1 MNMMLNNSKILLIED
16 DLQTRRFLK
25 KNLNARGWEVSDT
38 ASGKEGLILLKDT
51 TPNLLILDLG
61 LPDMDGISLIKHL
74 RQFSNIPILVLSAR
88 SLEQSKMSALDAG
101 ADDYLTKPFGI
112 GELNSRLQALI
123 RRINQTPIN
132 QDIFETGELK
142 IDLSKRQVFVSQ
154 KEIKITPTEY
164 HILYILIQHAGLV
177 VTHRYLLKNVWG
189 MQHLDNQHY
198 LRIYM
203 RRLRHKIEE
212 NPTQPRYLLTETGV
226 GYRLLNNTI

>member
-1 MNMMLNNSKILLIED
+1 MMLDSPKILLIED

-25 KNLNARGWEVSDT
+25 KNLNVRDWEVIDT
-38 ASGKEGLILLKDT
+38 DSGTSGLALVREEMPD
-51 TPNLLILDLG
+51 LLILDLG
-61 LPDMDGISLIKHL
+61 LPDMDGIAIIRHL
-74 RQFSNIPILVLSAR
+74 RQFSTIPILVLSAR
-88 SLEQSKMSALDAG
+88 SLEQSKINALDAG

-112 GELNSRLQALI
+112 GELNSRLQALM
-123 RRINQTPIN
+123 RRISQTTVT
-132 QDIFETGELK
+132 QEIFETGELK
-142 IDLSKRQVFVSQ
+142 VDLSKRQVFVSQ

-164 HILYILIQHAGLV
+164 HILFILIQHAGLV
-177 VTHRYLLKNVWG
+177 VTYKHLLKNVWG

-226 GYRLLNNTI
+226 GYRLLNITI

>member
-1 MNMMLNNSKILLIED
+1 MMLNNSKILLIED

-25 KNLNARGWEVSDT
+25 KNLNTRGWEVSDT

>member
-1 MNMMLNNSKILLIED
+1 MQNNPKILLIED

-38 ASGKEGLILLKDT
+38 ESGKAGLTLLKDT
-51 TPNLLILDLG
+51 MPNLLILDLG
-61 LPDMDGISLIKHL
+61 LPDMDGIAIIKHL

-88 SLEQSKMSALDAG
+88 SLEQSKITALDAG

-112 GELNSRLQALI
+112 GELNSRLQALM
-123 RRINQTPIN
+123 RRISQTPLN
-132 QDIFETGELK
+132 QDIFEIGELK

-177 VTHRYLLKNVWG
+177 VTHRYLLNHVWG
-189 MQHLDNQHY
+189 AQHLDNQHY

-212 NPTQPRYLLTETGV
+212 NPTQPCYLLTETGI
-226 GYRLLNNTI
+226 GYRLLANVI

>member
-1 MNMMLNNSKILLIED
+1 MMLDSPKILLIED

-25 KNLNARGWEVSDT
+25 KNLNVRDWEVIDT
-38 ASGKEGLILLKDT
+38 DSGTSGLALIREEMPD
-51 TPNLLILDLG
+51 LLILDLG
-61 LPDMDGISLIKHL
+61 LPDMDGITIIKHL
-74 RQFSNIPILVLSAR
+74 RQFSTIPILVLSAR
-88 SLEQSKMSALDAG
+88 SLEQSKINALDAG

-112 GELNSRLQALI
+112 GELNSRLQALM
-123 RRINQTPIN
+123 RRISQTPVN
-132 QDIFETGELK
+132 QEIFETGELK
-142 IDLSKRQVFVSQ
+142 VDLSKRQVFVSQ

-164 HILYILIQHAGLV
+164 HILFILIQHAGLV
-177 VTHRYLLKNVWG
+177 VTYKHLLKNVWG

>member
-1 MNMMLNNSKILLIED
+1 MILDSPKILLIED

-25 KNLNARGWEVSDT
+25 KNLNVRDWEVIDT
-38 ASGKEGLILLKDT
+38 DSGTSGLALIREEMPD
-51 TPNLLILDLG
+51 LLILDLG
-61 LPDMDGISLIKHL
+61 LPDMDGITIIKHL
-74 RQFSNIPILVLSAR
+74 RQFSTIPILVLSAR
-88 SLEQSKMSALDAG
+88 SLEQSKINALDAG

-112 GELNSRLQALI
+112 GELNSRLQALM
-123 RRINQTPIN
+123 RRISQTPVN
-132 QDIFETGELK
+132 QEIFETGELK
-142 IDLSKRQVFVSQ
+142 VDLSKRQVFVSQ

-164 HILYILIQHAGLV
+164 HILFILIQHAGLV
-177 VTHRYLLKNVWG
+177 VTYKHLLKNVWG

>member
-1 MNMMLNNSKILLIED
+1 MILNNSKILLIED

-25 KNLNARGWEVSDT
+25 KNLNARDWEVIDT
-38 ASGKEGLILLKDT
+38 DSGASGLALINEAMPD
-51 TPNLLILDLG
+51 LLILDLG
-61 LPDMDGISLIKHL
+61 LPDMDGISIIKHL
-74 RQFSNIPILVLSAR
+74 RQFSTIPILVLSAR
-88 SLEQSKMSALDAG
+88 SLEQSKINALDAG

-112 GELNSRLQALI
+112 GELNSRLQALM
-123 RRINQTPIN
+123 RRISQTTVT
-132 QDIFETGELK
+132 QEIFETGALK
-142 IDLSKRQVFVSQ
+142 VDLSKRQVFVSQ

-164 HILYILIQHAGLV
+164 HILFILIQHAGLV
-177 VTHRYLLKNVWG
+177 VTYKHLLKNVWG

>member
-1 MNMMLNNSKILLIED
+1 MMLDSPKILLIED

-25 KNLNARGWEVSDT
+25 KNLNVRDWEVIDT
-38 ASGKEGLILLKDT
+38 DSGTSGLALVKEAMPD
-51 TPNLLILDLG
+51 LLILDLG
-61 LPDMDGISLIKHL
+61 LPDMDGIAIIKHL
-74 RQFSNIPILVLSAR
+74 RQFSTIPILVLSAR
-88 SLEQSKMSALDAG
+88 SLEQSKINALDAG
-101 ADDYLTKPFGI
+101 ADDYLTKPFGM
-112 GELNSRLQALI
+112 GELNSRLQALM
-123 RRINQTPIN
+123 RRISQTSVNQE
-132 QDIFETGELK
+132 IFETGELK
-142 IDLSKRQVFVSQ
+142 VDLSKRQVFVSQ

-164 HILYILIQHAGLV
+164 HILFILIQHAGLV
-177 VTHRYLLKNVWG
+177 VTYKHLLKNVWG

>member
-1 MNMMLNNSKILLIED
+1 MILNNSKILLIED

-25 KNLNARGWEVSDT
+25 KNLNARDWEVIDT
-38 ASGKEGLILLKDT
+38 DSGKSGLALINEAMPD
-51 TPNLLILDLG
+51 LLILDLG
-61 LPDMDGISLIKHL
+61 LPDIDGIAIIKHL
-74 RQFSNIPILVLSAR
+74 RQFSTIPILVLSAR
-88 SLEQSKMSALDAG
+88 SLEQSKINALDAG

-112 GELNSRLQALI
+112 GELNSRLQALM
-123 RRINQTPIN
+123 RRISQTTVT
-132 QDIFETGELK
+132 QEIFETGALK
-142 IDLSKRQVFVSQ
+142 VDLSKRQVFVSQ

-164 HILYILIQHAGLV
+164 HILFILIQHAGLV
-177 VTHRYLLKNVWG
+177 VTYKHLLKNVWG

-226 GYRLLNNTI
+226 GYRLLNITI

>member
-1 MNMMLNNSKILLIED
+1 MMLDSPKILLIED

-25 KNLNARGWEVSDT
+25 KNLNVRDWEVIDT
-38 ASGKEGLILLKDT
+38 NSGTSGLALVREEMPD
-51 TPNLLILDLG
+51 LLILDLG
-61 LPDMDGISLIKHL
+61 LPDMDGIAIIRHL
-74 RQFSNIPILVLSAR
+74 RQFSTIPILVLSAR
-88 SLEQSKMSALDAG
+88 SLEQSKINALDAG

-112 GELNSRLQALI
+112 GELNSRLQALM
-123 RRINQTPIN
+123 RRISQTSVNQE
-132 QDIFETGELK
+132 IFETGELK
-142 IDLSKRQVFVSQ
+142 VDLSKRQVFVSQ

-164 HILYILIQHAGLV
+164 HILFILIQHAGLV
-177 VTHRYLLKNVWG
+177 VTYKHLLKNVWG

>member
-1 MNMMLNNSKILLIED
+1 MMLDSPKILLIED

-25 KNLNARGWEVSDT
+25 KNLNVRDWEVIDT
-38 ASGKEGLILLKDT
+38 DSGTSGLALVKEAMPD
-51 TPNLLILDLG
+51 LLILDLG
-61 LPDMDGISLIKHL
+61 LPDMDGIAIIKNL
-74 RQFSNIPILVLSAR
+74 RQFSTIPILVLSAR
-88 SLEQSKMSALDAG
+88 SLEQSKINALDAG
-101 ADDYLTKPFGI
+101 ADDYLTKPFGM
-112 GELNSRLQALI
+112 GELNSRLQALM
-123 RRINQTPIN
+123 RRISQTSIN
-132 QDIFETGELK
+132 QEIFETGELK
-142 IDLSKRQVFVSQ
+142 VDLSKRQVFVSQ

-164 HILYILIQHAGLV
+164 HILFILIQHAGLV
-177 VTHRYLLKNVWG
+177 VTYKHLLKNVWG

>member
-1 MNMMLNNSKILLIED
+1 MMLNNPKILLIED

-38 ASGKEGLILLKDT
+38 ESGKAGLTLLKDT
-51 TPNLLILDLG
+51 MPNLLILDLG
-61 LPDMDGISLIKHL
+61 LPDMDGIAIIKHL
-74 RQFSNIPILVLSAR
+74 RQFSNIPILVLAAR
-88 SLEQSKMSALDAG
+88 SLEQSKITALDAG

-112 GELNSRLQALI
+112 GELNSRLQALM
-123 RRINQTPIN
+123 RRISQTPLN
-132 QDIFETGELK
+132 QDIFEIGELK

-177 VTHRYLLKNVWG
+177 VTHRYLLNHVWG
-189 MQHLDNQHY
+189 AQHLDNQHY

-212 NPTQPRYLLTETGV
+212 NPTQPCYLLTETGI
-226 GYRLLNNTI
+226 GNRLLANVI

>member
-1 MNMMLNNSKILLIED
+1 MILNNSKILLIED

-25 KNLNARGWEVSDT
+25 KNLNARDWEVIDT
-38 ASGKEGLILLKDT
+38 DSGTSGLALINEAMPD
-51 TPNLLILDLG
+51 LLILDLG
-61 LPDMDGISLIKHL
+61 LPDMDGISIIKHL
-74 RQFSNIPILVLSAR
+74 RQFSTIPILVLSAR
-88 SLEQSKMSALDAG
+88 SLEQSKINALDAG

-112 GELNSRLQALI
+112 GELNSRLQALM
-123 RRINQTPIN
+123 RRISQTTVT
-132 QDIFETGELK
+132 QEIFETGALK
-142 IDLSKRQVFVSQ
+142 VDLSKRQVFVSQ

-164 HILYILIQHAGLV
+164 HILFILIQHAGLV
-177 VTHRYLLKNVWG
+177 VTYKHLLKNVWG

-226 GYRLLNNTI
+226 GYRLLNITI

>member
-1 MNMMLNNSKILLIED
+1 MMLDSPKILLIED

-25 KNLNARGWEVSDT
+25 KNLNVRDWEVIDT
-38 ASGKEGLILLKDT
+38 DSGTSGLALVREEMPD
-51 TPNLLILDLG
+51 LLILDLG
-61 LPDMDGISLIKHL
+61 LPDMDGIAIIRHL
-74 RQFSNIPILVLSAR
+74 RQFSTIPILVLSAR
-88 SLEQSKMSALDAG
+88 SLEQSKINALDAG

-112 GELNSRLQALI
+112 GELNSRLQALM
-123 RRINQTPIN
+123 RRISQTTVT
-132 QDIFETGELK
+132 QEIFETGELK
-142 IDLSKRQVFVSQ
+142 VDLSKRQVFVSQ

-164 HILYILIQHAGLV
+164 HILFILIQHAGLV
-177 VTHRYLLKNVWG
+177 VTYKHLLKNVWG

>member
-1 MNMMLNNSKILLIED
+1 MMLNNSKILLIED

>member
-1 MNMMLNNSKILLIED
+1 MMLDSPKILLIED

-25 KNLNARGWEVSDT
+25 KNLNVRDWEVIDT
-38 ASGKEGLILLKDT
+38 DSGTSGLALVREEMPD
-51 TPNLLILDLG
+51 LLILDLG
-61 LPDMDGISLIKHL
+61 LPDMDGIAIIRHL
-74 RQFSNIPILVLSAR
+74 RQFSTIPILVLSAR
-88 SLEQSKMSALDAG
+88 SLEQSKINALDAG

-112 GELNSRLQALI
+112 GELNSRLQALM
-123 RRINQTPIN
+123 RRISQTSVT
-132 QDIFETGELK
+132 QEIFETGELK
-142 IDLSKRQVFVSQ
+142 VDLSKRQVFVSQ

-164 HILYILIQHAGLV
+164 HILFILIQHAGLV
-177 VTHRYLLKNVWG
+177 VTYKHLLKNVWG

>member
-1 MNMMLNNSKILLIED
+1 MMLDSPKILLIED

-25 KNLNARGWEVSDT
+25 KNLNVRDWEVIDT
-38 ASGKEGLILLKDT
+38 DSGTSGLALVKEAMPD
-51 TPNLLILDLG
+51 LLILDLG
-61 LPDMDGISLIKHL
+61 LPDMDGIAIIKNL
-74 RQFSNIPILVLSAR
+74 RQFSTIPILVLSAR
-88 SLEQSKMSALDAG
+88 SLEQSKINALDAG
-101 ADDYLTKPFGI
+101 ADDYLTKPFGM
-112 GELNSRLQALI
+112 GELNSRLQALMG
-123 RRINQTPIN
+123 RISQTSVNQE
-132 QDIFETGELK
+132 IFETGELK
-142 IDLSKRQVFVSQ
+142 VDLSKRQVFVSQ

-164 HILYILIQHAGLV
+164 HILFILIQHAGLV
-177 VTHRYLLKNVWG
+177 VTYKHLLKNVWG

>member
-1 MNMMLNNSKILLIED
+1 MMLDSPKILLIED

-25 KNLNARGWEVSDT
+25 KNLNVRDWEVIDT
-38 ASGKEGLILLKDT
+38 DSGTSGLALVREEMPD
-51 TPNLLILDLG
+51 LLILDLG
-61 LPDMDGISLIKHL
+61 LPDMDGIAIIRHL
-74 RQFSNIPILVLSAR
+74 RQFSTIPILVLSAR
-88 SLEQSKMSALDAG
+88 SLEQSKINALDAG

-112 GELNSRLQALI
+112 GELNSRLQALM
-123 RRINQTPIN
+123 RRISQTTVT
-132 QDIFETGELK
+132 QEIFETGELK
-142 IDLSKRQVFVSQ
+142 VDLSKRQVFVSQ

-164 HILYILIQHAGLV
+164 HILFILIQHAGLV
-177 VTHRYLLKNVWG
+177 VTYKHLLKNVWG

-212 NPTQPRYLLTETGV
+212 NATQPRYLLTETGV

>member
-1 MNMMLNNSKILLIED
+1 MMLDSPKILLIED

-25 KNLNARGWEVSDT
+25 KNLNVRDWEVIDT
-38 ASGKEGLILLKDT
+38 DSGTSGLALVKEAMPD
-51 TPNLLILDLG
+51 LLILDLG
-61 LPDMDGISLIKHL
+61 LPDMDGIAIIKNL
-74 RQFSNIPILVLSAR
+74 RQFSTIPILVLSAR
-88 SLEQSKMSALDAG
+88 SLEQSKINALDAG
-101 ADDYLTKPFGI
+101 ADDYLTKPFGM
-112 GELNSRLQALI
+112 GELNSRLQALM
-123 RRINQTPIN
+123 RRISQTSVNQE
-132 QDIFETGELK
+132 IFETGELK
-142 IDLSKRQVFVSQ
+142 VDLSKRQVFVSQ

-164 HILYILIQHAGLV
+164 HILFILIQHAGLV
-177 VTHRYLLKNVWG
+177 VTYKHLLKNVWG

>member
-1 MNMMLNNSKILLIED
+1 MMLDSPKILLIED

-25 KNLNARGWEVSDT
+25 KNLNVRDWEVIDT
-38 ASGKEGLILLKDT
+38 DSGTSGLALVKEAMPD
-51 TPNLLILDLG
+51 LLILDLG
-61 LPDMDGISLIKHL
+61 LPDMDGIAIIKNL
-74 RQFSNIPILVLSAR
+74 RQFSTIPILVLSAR
-88 SLEQSKMSALDAG
+88 SLEQSKINALDAG
-101 ADDYLTKPFGI
+101 ADDYLTKPFGM
-112 GELNSRLQALI
+112 GELNSRLQALMG
-123 RRINQTPIN
+123 RISQTSVNQE
-132 QDIFETGELK
+132 IFETGELK
-142 IDLSKRQVFVSQ
+142 VDLSKRRVFVSQ

-164 HILYILIQHAGLV
+164 HILFILIQHAGLV
-177 VTHRYLLKNVWG
+177 VTYKHLLKNVWG

>member
-1 MNMMLNNSKILLIED
+1 MQNNPKILLIED

-38 ASGKEGLILLKDT
+38 ESGKAGLTLLKDT
-51 TPNLLILDLG
+51 MPNLLILDLG
-61 LPDMDGISLIKHL
+61 LPDMDGIAIIKYL

-88 SLEQSKMSALDAG
+88 SLEQSKITALDAG

-112 GELNSRLQALI
+112 GELNSRLQALM
-123 RRINQTPIN
+123 RRISQTPIN
-132 QDIFETGELK
+132 QDIFEIGELK

-177 VTHRYLLKNVWG
+177 VTHRYLLNHVWG
-189 MQHLDNQHY
+189 AQHLDNQHY

-212 NPTQPRYLLTETGV
+212 NPTQPCYLLTETGI
-226 GYRLLNNTI
+226 GYRLLANVI

>member
-1 MNMMLNNSKILLIED
+1 MILNNSKILLIED

-25 KNLNARGWEVSDT
+25 KNLNARDWEVIDT
-38 ASGKEGLILLKDT
+38 DSGTSGLALINEAMPD
-51 TPNLLILDLG
+51 LLILDLG
-61 LPDMDGISLIKHL
+61 LPDMDGIAIIKHL
-74 RQFSNIPILVLSAR
+74 RQFSTIPILVLSAR
-88 SLEQSKMSALDAG
+88 SLEQSKINALDAG

-112 GELNSRLQALI
+112 GELNSRLQALM
-123 RRINQTPIN
+123 RRISQTTVT
-132 QDIFETGELK
+132 QEIFETGALK
-142 IDLSKRQVFVSQ
+142 VDLSKRQVFVSQ

-164 HILYILIQHAGLV
+164 HILFILIQHAGLV
-177 VTHRYLLKNVWG
+177 VTYKHLLKNVWG